1 MLKKTNTIC
10 LLAFSLLTLC
20 LWFSAESW
28 ASSTKADLVFINGNI
43 ITVDEDNS
51 RAQAV
56 SVNDGVISAVGRN
69 QNISDRIGDQTQV
82 IDLKGAT
89 LLPGF
94 IDTHTHIFEGA
105 SEVGGN
111 CEMSPEFSLEEQDDY
126 LEQCVA
132 EADPESDWVMGYGF
146 QLDALLSDEN
156 AMTPRA
162 YLDTFFPEQ
171 AVVIM
176 EESSHAM
183 IVNSVAMELA
193 GISAASEQPVGGR
206 IMFDDNDQPNGV
218 LFDNAGD
225 RVMEMA
231 WNNQAQVDSLGYQ
244 GLLEGLALMAENGI
258 TTVGDGRMYWR
269 RGWYKVWQRADKN
282 QVLTSRVSVR
292 PWIYPD
298 IPMKKQ
304 LPYLAEIQSDDTH
317 ADLVFNQVKMYV
329 DGVLHFGTA
338 KVHSPYRW
346 SWQESDPN
354 GLYYLSPDSLKA
366 WLPALANIGYGA
378 HIHAVGDKGVTEA
391 LNSIEIVR
399 KNNVNHHYGLTHLEM
414 LSKGDV
420 FRFKK
425 LDVDAD
431 FQAGATFFAEHHWA
445 EKYIGRMRANAL
457 LPMRAVFDTGANVT
471 FSSDWTVNALN
482 PLIAIANSLRYRKQN
497 GLPTVTDAI
506 RAATIN
512 GAKALGLEQIT
523 GSIEPGK
530 SADLVILGKD
540 ISQLSADELEQ
551 VKVLM
556 TFYRGEQVHQGQ

>member
-10 LLAFSLLTLC
+10 LLAFSLLTLY
-20 LWFSAESW
+20 LWSSADSW
-28 ASSTKADLVFINGNI
+28 ASQSKADLVLINGNI
-43 ITVDEDNS
+43 ITVDKHDS
-51 RAQAV
+51 RVQAV
-56 SVNDGVISAVGRN
+56 SVNDGIISAVGSN
-69 QNISDRIGDQTQV
+69 ELVADSIGAETQV

-94 IDTHTHIFEGA
+94 VDTHTHIFEGA

-111 CEMSPEFSLEEQDDY
+111 CEMSPELSLEEQDHY

-162 YLDTFFPEQ
+162 YLDAFFPEQ

-183 IVNSVAMELA
+183 IVNTAAMELA

-206 IMFDDNDQPNGV
+206 IMFDDNGQPNGV

-225 RVMEMA
+225 TVMEMA
-231 WNNQAQVDSLGYQ
+231 WNDQAQVDRLGYQ

-269 RGWYKVWQRADKN
+269 RGWYKVWQQADKN
-282 QVLTSRVSVR
+282 QMLTSRVSVR

-304 LPYLAEIQSDDTH
+304 LPFLAEIQSDDIH

-346 SWQESDPN
+346 SWQDNDPN
-354 GLYYLSPDSLKA
+354 GLYYLSPDALKA
-366 WLPALANIGYGA
+366 WLPTLANIGYGA
-378 HIHAVGDKGVTEA
+378 HIHAVGDKGITQA
-391 LNSIEIVR
+391 LNSIEIAR
-399 KNNVNHHYGLTHLEM
+399 KRNVKHRYGLTHLEM
-414 LSKGDV
+414 LNKGDI

-431 FQAGATFFAEHHWA
+431 FQAGAAFFAQHGWA
-445 EKYIGRMRANAL
+445 EKYIGRLRANAL
-457 LPMRAVFDTGANVT
+457 LPMQAVFNAGANVT
-471 FSSDWTVNALN
+471 FSSDWTVNPLN
-482 PLIAIANSLRYRKQN
+482 PLIAIANSLRHRQKN
-497 GLPTVTDAI
+497 GLPTVVDAI

-512 GAKALGLEQIT
+512 GAKALGLDQVT
-523 GSIEPGK
+523 GSIEAGK
-530 SADLVILGKD
+530 SADFVVLHKD
-540 ISQLSADELEQ
+540 ITRLSANELEE
-551 VKVLM
+551 VEVLM
-556 TFYRGEQVHQGQ
+556 TFYRGEKVYRSQ